1 MTESA
6 PSAGSSRQTLC
17 EQHTEIRNFALA
29 IRAMTE
35 HKEPPDIEKFGRIRV
50 AISRALRDHFAAEDR
65 ALGKLLWSQTGTQ
78 PQLLAD
84 WEAKR
89 QEFRLRYSQHVRDWS
104 LADTLRD
111 WPGYIKAL
119 NECISAGDALAR
131 FEETKIYPLI

>member
-6 PSAGSSRQTLC
+6 PSPDFSRQILS

-29 IRAMTE
+29 IRAMTK
-35 HKEPPDIEKFGRIRV
+35 HQQPPDIEKFGQMRV

-65 ALGKLLWSQTGTQ
+65 ALGKLLWSEMGAQ

-104 LADTLRD
+104 LTDTLRD
-111 WPGYIKAL
+111 WPAYTKAL
-119 NECISAGDALAR
+119 NDCISAGEALAR
-131 FEETKIYPLI
+131 FEETQIYPLI